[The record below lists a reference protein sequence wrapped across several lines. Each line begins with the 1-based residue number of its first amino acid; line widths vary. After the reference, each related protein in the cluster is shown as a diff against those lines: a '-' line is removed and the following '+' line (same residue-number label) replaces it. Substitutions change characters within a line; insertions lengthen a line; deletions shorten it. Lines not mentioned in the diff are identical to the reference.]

1 MIFIH
6 YPQKREVMEL
16 YTVNGN
22 FRLTQRG
29 FTIVEL
35 LVVLSVIALLLS
47 VITPRYLNKIEEG
60 KEIAL
65 KQNLAVIRR
74 GIDQY
79 YSDQGTYPGQLN
91 ELVEKRYLRNI
102 PDDPIA
108 KTYEWTIIKERDP
121 EKGIEGIY
129 DIKSTS
135 QAIASDKRPYA
146 EW

>member
-1 MIFIH
+1 
-6 YPQKREVMEL
+6 
-16 YTVNGN
+16 VNGS
-22 FRLTQRG
+22 FHLTQRG

-74 GIDQY
+74 SIDQY
-79 YSDQGTYPGQLN
+79 YSDQGTYPRQLN

-121 EKGIEGIY
+121 EGIEGIY

-135 QAIASDKRPYA
+135 QAVASDKRPYA